1 MIKPHFLKNILDI
14 NTSKIIFEPNNVCK
28 YNVST
33 ILTDMREIIFVTPY
47 LLIDNDYIVQC
58 VYKGLIPITILSQ
71 DSSQGSSNAGGDR
84 LLLDGFV
91 QRMKEI
97 EEIISADN
105 FKLKNFGTTNMVL
118 KQHRLHPFGF
128 GTYLFSI
135 PVTESSG
142 FVMKEEI
149 HFRKDVLEKFLCPIT
164 GTIPNE
170 PVLFDNH
177 IYNRDSIL
185 KWLSISYN
193 SPLTRRSHDENGKL
207 LEIMELS
214 FEKLEEFKSFIKE
227 TDFEPDDEIII
238 RNKIMKKP
246 DCDYKITLL
255 YEEENGIRTRI
266 NTDNKK
272 PEDYLQTKM
281 KIKIGFNISVDR
293 VGNEYYINLIFR
305 SLHINKDI

>member
-33 ILTDMREIIFVTPY
+33 QLTDMREILFVTPY
-47 LLIDNDYIVQC
+47 LLIDNEYIVQC
-58 VYKGLIPITILSQ
+58 FYKGLIPIEILSH
-71 DSSQGSSNAGGDR
+71 SQSITNENR
-84 LLLDGFV
+84 ILLDGFV

-135 PVTESSG
+135 PVTESSD

-214 FEKLEEFKSFIKE
+214 FEKLEEFKSYRKE
-227 TDFEPDDEIII
+227 TDFELDDEIII
-238 RNKIMKKP
+238 RNTILKKP

-255 YEEENGIRTRI
+255 YEEKNGIRTRI
-266 NTDNKK
+266 NTDDKK

-281 KIKIGFNISVDR
+281 KIKIGFNISIDR

-305 SLHINKDI
+305 SLHVNKDI

>member
-1 MIKPHFLKNILDI
+1 MIKPHFLVNILDI

-33 ILTDMREIIFVTPY
+33 QLTDMCEILFVTPY
-47 LLIDNDYIVQC
+47 LLIDNEYIVQC
-58 VYKGLIPITILSQ
+58 FYNGLIPIEILSH
-71 DSSQGSSNAGGDR
+71 SQSITNENR
-84 LLLDGFV
+84 ILLDRFV

-97 EEIISADN
+97 EEIISTDI
-105 FKLKNFGTTNMVL
+105 FKIKNFGTTNMVL

-135 PVTESSG
+135 PLTESNG

-149 HFRKDVLEKFLCPIT
+149 HFRKDVLEKFICPIT

-214 FEKLEEFKSFIKE
+214 LEKLEEFKSYRKE

-238 RNKIMKKP
+238 KNTIMMKP
-246 DCDYKITLL
+246 DYYYKITLL
-255 YEEENGIRTRI
+255 YEEKNGIRTRI
-266 NTDNKK
+266 NTDDKK

-281 KIKIGFNISVDR
+281 KIKIGFNISINR

-305 SLHINKDI
+305 SLHVNKDI